1 MPARTQKSARQTTP
15 KAQRAEASLMDA
27 AEALFAERDFD
38 AVSTRDISGRAKV
51 NLALVHYYFGTKEK
65 LFRRVLSRRV
75 EELSRRRIELL
86 EARRKSSRPIPV
98 EQIAEAFVLPL
109 LEFATAGDR
118 GWKNYIRLNGR
129 VASSQKYLKMAGNLY
144 DPVARMFID
153 ELGRTFVRASRRD
166 IEWGFLFMVSA
177 MSGAFG
183 SVGRI
188 ERLSEG
194 QERSTDL
201 RKAYAVLIPFIA
213 AGLAAIGKSGRAK
226 HPALPAG
233 DRN

>member
-1 MPARTQKSARQTTP
+1 MPARTQKSVRQTTS
-15 KAQRAEASLMDA
+15 KAQRAEESLMDA

-38 AVSTRDISGRAKV
+38 SVSTRDISGRAKV

-226 HPALPAG
+226 HPALPEG
-233 DRN
+233 DKN